1 MYDNYALNLLII
13 VVFFYFNTLRLSKR
27 VNTNILVFIDAHLIN
42 VYWDR
47 TTSVNKQEI
56 PG

>member
-42 VYWDR
+42 VYSDR
-47 TTSVNKQEI
+47 TTLLNKQEI